1 MKIIINS
8 FQMLLFNLWDAFM
21 LAVVLGVLFRVFGW
35 IVPVLDWQRIRE
47 DKRAVLAIIILLI
60 ILYEL
65 PAVLRK
71 LPGGG
76 F

>member
-1 MKIIINS
+1 MNS
-8 FQMLLFNLWDAFM
+8 LQMLLFNLWDAFM
-21 LAVVLGVLFRVFGW
+21 LAVSLGVLFRVFDW
-35 IVPVLDWQRIRE
+35 IVPVFDWQKIRE
-47 DKRAVLAIIILLI
+47 DKKVILAIIILLI

>member
-1 MKIIINS
+1 
-8 FQMLLFNLWDAFM
+8 MLLFNLWDAFM

>member
-1 MKIIINS
+1 
-8 FQMLLFNLWDAFM
+8 MLLFNLWDAFM
-21 LAVVLGVLFRVFGW
+21 LAVTLGVLFRVFGW
-35 IVPVLDWQRIRE
+35 IVPVFDWQKIKE
-47 DKRAVLAIIILLI
+47 DKKTALVIIILLI

-65 PAVLRK
+65 PVFLRK

>member
-1 MKIIINS
+1 
-8 FQMLLFNLWDAFM
+8 MLLFNLWDAFM
-21 LAVVLGVLFRVFGW
+21 LAVALGVLFRVFGW